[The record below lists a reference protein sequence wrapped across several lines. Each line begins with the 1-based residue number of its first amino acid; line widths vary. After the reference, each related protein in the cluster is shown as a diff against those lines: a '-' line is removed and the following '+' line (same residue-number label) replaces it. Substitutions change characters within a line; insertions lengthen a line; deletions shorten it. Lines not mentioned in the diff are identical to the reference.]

1 MTIDSASGEQE
12 HSSEQPPQPTK
23 PVRNDQNA
31 MFLRA
36 ARAGNLEHVLDFLR
50 TGVDINTCNSNGLNA
65 LHLAS
70 KEGHNEV
77 VRELL
82 RRGAIVDAS
91 TRKGNTALHIAS
103 LAGQDIIVTIL
114 VEHGANVN
122 AQSLNGFTPLY
133 MSAQENHEV
142 VVRYLLAH
150 GANQALATEDGF
162 TPLAVAL
169 QQGHDRIVAL
179 LLENDN
185 TSKVKLPALHIAAKK
200 DDTRAASLLLQN
212 EQNPNVTS
220 KSGFTPLHIA
230 AHYGNADIAQLLIEK
245 GANVNFQARHNI
257 SPLHV
262 AAKWGR
268 VKLCELVLDKGAIID
283 CRTRDLLTPLHCAAR
298 SGHDSVV
305 EVLIERGAPIASKT
319 KNGLAPLHMAAQG
332 DHFDCARI
340 LLYHKANVDEVT
352 VDYLTPLHV
361 AAHCG
366 HVGVAKLL
374 LDRQADPNARALNGF
389 TPLHIACKKNR
400 IKVVEL
406 LLKYHASVGATTE
419 SGLSPLHVA
428 AFMGCINIVIFLIQQ
443 GANVDCETVRGET
456 PLHLAARANQTD
468 IVRVLVR
475 NKANVDAQARE
486 LQTPLHIAARLGNS
500 DIALILLNAHAN
512 PNAATRDQY
521 TPLHIAA
528 KEGQEEVVQL
538 LLDKKANKQLLT
550 KKGFSPLHLAAKYGN
565 YGVVK
570 LLIEKGTPIDI
581 EGKNQVTPLH
591 VAAHYN
597 NEKVAQLLLE
607 HGARAQ
613 ACAKNGYTP
622 LHIAAKKNQMEIAQS
637 LLAYR
642 ADPNAESRAGFTPL
656 HLASDEGHIQMVAL
670 LVEKGSQV
678 NAKAKNGLTPMHLC
692 AQEDRVDVAEQ
703 LFKCGADVNS
713 KTNAGYTPLHVAC
726 HFGQLAMVKWLVEHG
741 AVVDAE
747 TRANYTALHQAAQ
760 QGHNHVVR
768 YLLENGASPNI
779 KTNSGQTPLSIAQR
793 LGYVSVVETLRTVTE
808 TTVITETTTIT
819 DERYKPQNPEAM
831 NETIFSDSEEEAD
844 DHQVA
849 AAEHARD
856 FNESITQGLRDSAV
870 VHLIHTGEQQLSKST
885 SPFDQTDADLEAII
899 KRAQNVPIST
909 AFPDP
914 SFLENGHDDNIA
926 LNRNEL
932 IQPSF
937 LISFMVD
944 ARGGAMRG
952 CRHSGV
958 RVIIPP
964 RKAEAPTRITCRYL
978 KKEKLPAPL
987 RLSEGEAL
995 ASRIL
1000 EMGPAGAKFL
1010 GPVILEVPHF
1020 ASLRGREREIVILR
1034 SDDGKFWKEHQ
1045 LEATE
1050 DAVQEVLN
1058 ESFDAQELQQLDELH
1073 TSRITRILTNDFP
1086 MYFAVVTR
1094 VRQEVHCVGPE
1105 GGVILSSVVPHV
1117 QAIFPDGSLTKTIKV
1132 SLQAQP
1138 VPQELVTKLH
1148 GNRVAVS
1155 PIVTVEPRRRKFH
1168 KPITLC
1174 IPLPQSTNKGMLTQY
1189 QQQPQEKPG
1198 KDQKEQPQHE
1208 PPTLRLLCSITGGVM
1223 PAQWEDIT
1231 GTTQLTFAGD
1241 EISFTT
1247 TVSAR
1252 FWLMDCQ
1259 TPRDAAKMAQEIYN
1273 EAIAIP
1279 FMARFAVF
1287 ARRSFPT
1294 EGQLRMFCMTDDKEE
1309 KTLEKQEGF
1318 QRIAVSRDVEVLEGK
1333 HQWLEFA
1340 GNLVPVTKRGDQLA
1354 VFFQPF
1360 QENRLAFN
1368 IKVRQQD
1375 DQESASSG
1383 KVAVMKEPLN
1393 RADTLPPQ
1401 HPICILS
1408 ITLPDYT
1415 GPLPSLILSEQKGG
1429 GGGEDDF
1436 FKKQAPLTQR
1446 YSDALLTNVAEIYPN
1461 IPIEFVSKTIGADW
1475 ARLGRVLGIHPDDIR
1490 QIRREVPSGGGQEA
1504 LHMLKIWVF
1513 LKGTSANESDLRQ
1526 ALRQIGRDDICVRMT
1541 DSDNHLM
1548 GAADSD
1554 INLSSAAIGTPVN
1567 LRQDFSSKGSLVT
1580 PTQANI
1586 IVPQQSPPIEVSAV
1600 AAAITPTAEPLFA
1613 AQPVTLTAP
1622 EQQIDVETVV
1632 TRTERHVHHSED
1644 INEPVVDERV
1654 TRQIFRDG
1662 QQMEQLEEQK
1672 LDQPL
1677 NEQEQAQWEE
1687 MAEAQAEAGPDHAEA
1702 VHDEAM
1708 DYLERSRKAM
1718 VVDGDEH
1725 RLMEYDENG
1734 HPIGQTTV
1742 KTTTLITT
1750 EHLRGPPI
1758 NIEGVEEE
1766 PQKESSPLEESSSP
1780 IIVEEEEENKS
1791 ATGIQSQ
1798 PSSEGSSVI
1807 IHDEKPQETDDPFKI
1822 YEEEIH
1828 FQEEEPLTEVEKS
1841 STFEEKDE
1849 ENKLNEGGGDLGIST
1864 YDNVRRETSN
1874 GINEEEEKQQKR
1886 GSSHHDDD
1894 STK

>member
-1 MTIDSASGEQE
+1 M
-12 HSSEQPPQPTK
+12 
-23 PVRNDQNA
+23 
-31 MFLRA
+31 LR
-36 ARAGNLEHVLDFLR
+36 
-50 TGVDINTCNSNGLNA
+50 
-65 LHLAS
+65 
-70 KEGHNEV
+70 
-77 VRELL
+77 
-82 RRGAIVDAS
+82 
-91 TRKGNTALHIAS
+91 
-103 LAGQDIIVTIL
+103 
-114 VEHGANVN
+114 
-122 AQSLNGFTPLY
+122 
-133 MSAQENHEV
+133 
-142 VVRYLLAH
+142 
-150 GANQALATEDGF
+150 
-162 TPLAVAL
+162 
-169 QQGHDRIVAL
+169 
-179 LLENDN
+179 
-185 TSKVKLPALHIAAKK
+185 
-200 DDTRAASLLLQN
+200 
-212 EQNPNVTS
+212 
-220 KSGFTPLHIA
+220 
-230 AHYGNADIAQLLIEK
+230 
-245 GANVNFQARHNI
+245 
-257 SPLHV
+257 
-262 AAKWGR
+262 
-268 VKLCELVLDKGAIID
+268 
-283 CRTRDLLTPLHCAAR
+283 
-298 SGHDSVV
+298 
-305 EVLIERGAPIASKT
+305 
-319 KNGLAPLHMAAQG
+319 
-332 DHFDCARI
+332 
-340 LLYHKANVDEVT
+340 
-352 VDYLTPLHV
+352 
-361 AAHCG
+361 
-366 HVGVAKLL
+366 
-374 LDRQADPNARALNGF
+374 
-389 TPLHIACKKNR
+389 
-400 IKVVEL
+400 
-406 LLKYHASVGATTE
+406 
-419 SGLSPLHVA
+419 
-428 AFMGCINIVIFLIQQ
+428 
-443 GANVDCETVRGET
+443 
-456 PLHLAARANQTD
+456 
-468 IVRVLVR
+468 
-475 NKANVDAQARE
+475 
-486 LQTPLHIAARLGNS
+486 
-500 DIALILLNAHAN
+500 
-512 PNAATRDQY
+512 
-521 TPLHIAA
+521 
-528 KEGQEEVVQL
+528 
-538 LLDKKANKQLLT
+538 
-550 KKGFSPLHLAAKYGN
+550 
-565 YGVVK
+565 
-570 LLIEKGTPIDI
+570 
-581 EGKNQVTPLH
+581 
-591 VAAHYN
+591 
-597 NEKVAQLLLE
+597 
-607 HGARAQ
+607 
-613 ACAKNGYTP
+613 
-622 LHIAAKKNQMEIAQS
+622 
-637 LLAYR
+637 
-642 ADPNAESRAGFTPL
+642 
-656 HLASDEGHIQMVAL
+656 
-670 LVEKGSQV
+670 
-678 NAKAKNGLTPMHLC
+678 
-692 AQEDRVDVAEQ
+692 
-703 LFKCGADVNS
+703 
-713 KTNAGYTPLHVAC
+713 
-726 HFGQLAMVKWLVEHG
+726 
-741 AVVDAE
+741 
-747 TRANYTALHQAAQ
+747 
-760 QGHNHVVR
+760 
-768 YLLENGASPNI
+768 
-779 KTNSGQTPLSIAQR
+779 
-793 LGYVSVVETLRTVTE
+793 
-808 TTVITETTTIT
+808 
-819 DERYKPQNPEAM
+819 
-831 NETIFSDSEEEAD
+831 IFSDSEEEAD

-978 KKEKLPAPL
+978 KKAFNHSKIQKIKFFFNFKEKLPAPL

-1020 ASLRGREREIVILR
+1020 ASLRGREREI
-1034 SDDGKFWKEHQ
+1034 
-1045 LEATE
+1045 
-1050 DAVQEVLN
+1050 EVLN

-1241 EISFTT
+1241 E
-1247 TVSAR
+1247 
-1252 FWLMDCQ
+1252 

-1662 QQMEQLEEQK
+1662 QQ
-1672 LDQPL
+1672 
-1677 NEQEQAQWEE
+1677 
-1687 MAEAQAEAGPDHAEA
+1687 
-1702 VHDEAM
+1702 
-1708 DYLERSRKAM
+1708 
-1718 VVDGDEH
+1718 
-1725 RLMEYDENG
+1725 
-1734 HPIGQTTV
+1734 V
-1742 KTTTLITT
+1742 K
-1750 EHLRGPPI
+1750 
-1758 NIEGVEEE
+1758 
-1766 PQKESSPLEESSSP
+1766 
-1780 IIVEEEEENKS
+1780 
-1791 ATGIQSQ
+1791 
-1798 PSSEGSSVI
+1798 
-1807 IHDEKPQETDDPFKI
+1807 
-1822 YEEEIH
+1822 
-1828 FQEEEPLTEVEKS
+1828 
-1841 STFEEKDE
+1841 
-1849 ENKLNEGGGDLGIST
+1849 
-1864 YDNVRRETSN
+1864 
-1874 GINEEEEKQQKR
+1874 
-1886 GSSHHDDD
+1886 
-1894 STK
+1894 